1 MSGAKLLSCET
12 RFRGRIVTANIEVV
26 ELPNGQRV
34 TLDIVRHPGGAAVV
48 AIDADRRVCLLRQYR
63 HAIDGWITE
72 LPAGKLEPGEPPLV
86 TAQREL
92 VEEAGVRAAH
102 WDTLGGVVSSPGVL
116 TETVHLYLA
125 TGLEPATQQPEP
137 GELFEV
143 HWVPVAEACR
153 RALAGE
159 ISDAKTCVGLLRA
172 ATRPGIS
179 GDVTCAADR
188 QPARR

>member
-12 RFRGRIVTANIEVV
+12 RFRGRIVTGNIEVV

-34 TLDIVRHPGGAAVV
+34 TLDISRHPGGAAVV

-92 VEEAGVRAAH
+92 VEEAGVHAAH
-102 WDTLGGVVSSPGVL
+102 WDALGSVVSSPGVL
-116 TETVHLYLA
+116 TEAVHLYLA
-125 TGLEPATQQPEP
+125 TGLAPARQQPEA

-143 HWVPVAEACR
+143 RWLPLGDACR
-153 RALAGE
+153 DVLAGD

-172 ATRPGIS
+172 AARLGMS
-179 GDVTCAADR
+179 GDVTCDADR
-188 QPARR
+188 QRPGR